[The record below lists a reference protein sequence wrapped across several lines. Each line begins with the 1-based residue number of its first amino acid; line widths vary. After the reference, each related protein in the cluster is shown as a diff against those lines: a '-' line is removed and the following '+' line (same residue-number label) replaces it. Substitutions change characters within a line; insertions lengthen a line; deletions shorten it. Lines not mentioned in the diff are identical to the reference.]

1 MNQPYPGLKPVEDRT
16 LRAQVLQQVVDMVTY
31 GQFRPGQKLT
41 ETMLADQLQVSRAPL
56 REAIR
61 ELVDRGI
68 LVSQP
73 YKGLHVR
80 PMSRKDLRE
89 LYSMRTAL
97 EKFAFE
103 LAWPLRSKAATQELR
118 DRYDR
123 LIAAQDAGDQA
134 RAIDCELAF
143 HAWVYENAGHDILLT
158 HWERLAPLV
167 RIYLSVHNNV
177 HGAHGEFR
185 HMTTEYLECA
195 VGESLDEMMDH
206 IERHMNQ
213 GLSAVL
219 RVLPAAE

>member
-1 MNQPYPGLKPVEDRT
+1 
-16 LRAQVLQQVVDMVTY
+16 MVTS
-31 GQFRPGQKLT
+31 GRFQPGQKLT

-80 PMSRKDLRE
+80 PMSRNDLRE

-103 LAWPLRSKAATQELR
+103 LAWPHRSETSLNDLR

-123 LIAAQDAGDQA
+123 LIAALDSGDRA

-143 HAWVYENAGHDILLT
+143 HSWVYEHAGNGILLS
-158 HWERLAPLV
+158 HYERLATLV
-167 RIYLSVHNNV
+167 RIYLSVHSRV
-177 HGAHGEFR
+177 HGAHGQFR

-195 VGESLDEMMDH
+195 TGDDFHAMTDH
-206 IERHMNQ
+206 VERHMNQ
-213 GLSAVL
+213 GLTGVMHA
-219 RVLPAAE
+219 LPDDA